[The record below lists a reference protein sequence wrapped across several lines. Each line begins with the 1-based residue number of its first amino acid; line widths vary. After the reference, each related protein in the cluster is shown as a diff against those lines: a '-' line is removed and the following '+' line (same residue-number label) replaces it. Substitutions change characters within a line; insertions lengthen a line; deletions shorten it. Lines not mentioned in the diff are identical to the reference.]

1 VRPTEA
7 AVNAPQG
14 AGGPRSGWYP
24 RSMASAAKAQ
34 KRTSRTSKE
43 IPGGE
48 RCSIARSL
56 SVLGERWTLL
66 ILRELFYGKA
76 RYGELQDALG
86 IPTDILSDRL
96 ATLVDAEVIEKRP
109 YRDAG
114 SRRRFSYHLTQ
125 RGEELKLVLGALQQW
140 GDRNLPHEEGPSALR
155 TNTRSGRPL
164 QVAFVENGDCAVP
177 LPDVTIACPPEP

>member
-1 VRPTEA
+1 M
-7 AVNAPQG
+7 APVTR
-14 AGGPRSGWYP
+14 ARKP
-24 RSMASAAKAQ
+24 
-34 KRTSRTSKE
+34 TSRASRG

-56 SVLGERWTLL
+56 NVVGERWTLL

-96 ATLVDAEVIEKRP
+96 ATLVEADVIEKRP

-114 SRRRFSYHLTQ
+114 ARQRFSYHLTE

-140 GDRNLPHEEGPSALR
+140 GDRNLPHEDGPSAER
-155 TNTRSGRPL
+155 TNTRTGRPL
-164 QVAFVENGDCAVP
+164 QVAFVETEDSAVP
-177 LPDVTIACPPEP
+177 LPDVTISCAPGA